1 MRRRVRRRSAG
12 STGAVA
18 LVAAAALVAISV
30 TLAASANDSG
40 VPAAA
45 PTKLELGKRL
55 YRKYCGQCHALAPA
69 LAVGFGTTNGLGT
82 NGGPS
87 LDSLRVPYR
96 LSVLSIT
103 LPFIGH
109 EVVARKMKWQQIE
122 DVSRYVETVTR
133 NHEIL
138 AQFNDG

>member
-1 MRRRVRRRSAG
+1 VG
-12 STGAVA
+12 SIRAVA
-18 LVAAAALVAISV
+18 LVAATA
-30 TLAASANDSG
+30 LAATFVALAARANDSSG
-40 VPAAA
+40 PAAA
-45 PTKLELGKRL
+45 PTKLEIGKRL
-55 YRKYCGQCHALAPA
+55 YRKYCGQCHALEPA

-87 LDSLRVPYR
+87 LDILRVPYK

-109 EVVARKMKWQQIE
+109 ETVVHKMTWVQI
-122 DVSRYVETVTR
+122 DVVSRYVETVTR
-133 NHEIL
+133 NHEIV